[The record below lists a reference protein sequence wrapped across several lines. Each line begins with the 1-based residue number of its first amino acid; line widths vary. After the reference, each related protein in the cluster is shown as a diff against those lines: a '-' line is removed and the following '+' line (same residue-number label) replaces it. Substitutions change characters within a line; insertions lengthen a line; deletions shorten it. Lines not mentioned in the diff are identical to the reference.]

1 MNSQLLFFTIA
12 LMVAP
17 VVFGNSLNHPTILA
31 APLSMHHNSSVVNG
45 TLCHNASDA
54 SPVIVVRRDID
65 PYVPPITVPTIALPT
80 TAVPTTTTQAP
91 STTSVP
97 SRKRRSL
104 EDAVKSIFPG
114 AIHITTTEAPLPNS
128 THNDSLVVIKRDV
141 DCEHPGHQHGNAPHH
156 TGSGPRPGM
165 MHPLPHRQGH
175 PNMPINSTMVPHGHV
190 KVTTVQSVPA
200 SNVTAAPLSTTSD
213 PLTTDGPAPATD
225 TPSTTA
231 APSTTGSPVIVVR
244 RSLNSHM
251 EHLNFTTSSEPC
263 HNETT
268 TPLIS

>member
-1 MNSQLLFFTIA
+1 MNFQLLFFTIA

-17 VVFGNSLNHPTILA
+17 VVFGNSINHPTIVA
-31 APLSMHHNSSVVNG
+31 APLSMHPNSSMVNG

-54 SPVIVVRRDID
+54 SPV
-65 PYVPPITVPTIALPT
+65 T
-80 TAVPTTTTQAP
+80 TSTEAP
-91 STTSVP
+91 STTSLP
-97 SRKRRSL
+97 SLKRRSL

-263 HNETT
+263 HNQTT